1 MRGEWVAID
10 LETTGLDTAND
21 KIIELAA
28 VRFRDGVEIAA
39 YSQLVNPRRAI
50 PQLITEITG
59 ISNEM
64 IAGKPDIETVLPD
77 FVAFVGASPV
87 VAHNVAFDIGILRL
101 QHRVLRENTAIDTL
115 DLASMLLPN
124 AARVNLRSLALE
136 LELGLKEGHRAEHD
150 ARATGLLYW
159 YLWKKLIALPRQI
172 VTEIA
177 VAASRLQWT
186 STPVLQA
193 AANEAVDQLLRTLP
207 GLDPSPLA
215 DSAATAPVESVTSER
230 ITRVFASDGALARD
244 FAAYEIR
251 PQQLEMA
258 LAVGDT
264 LNEGGTLLVEAGTGV
279 GKSLAYLV
287 PAALW
292 ARYSNQP
299 VVISTHT
306 LGLQDQLMNNDLPR
320 VCAALGIDVKA
331 SVLKGR
337 ANYLCLSQ
345 FERLRER
352 GPRDLTELVMLG
364 RLLVWLQE
372 GGSGDRAELPPRGPQ
387 ESAVWK
393 RLSADEGFGCN
404 PNLCTMQ
411 RSGFCPYARAYRSA
425 ETADLIIVNH
435 ALLATPAVEN
445 TVAFDTVI
453 IDEAHNLEDA
463 VTSSATHW
471 LDLNTALE
479 PVKQLGNFKRGD
491 LGAVYN
497 HLQGMVA
504 GNDLMRIEKFIDLLG
519 GALAEY
525 QAALVR
531 AYDRLAELR
540 QHLIDRAGNEQFM
553 GVRVLPN
560 VLAEPEFAPAIAAGH
575 DLVEFAQI
583 IGPAL
588 DQLISRIQRSTA
600 GSEDSGLRE
609 LMNSIVG
616 QRMALRDNGE
626 LLAGLLSDNHG
637 NWVYWLSG
645 SDNQF
650 PLAVNRAP
658 LDIGGVLEATLWR
671 QRAVVL
677 TSATL
682 RTGGEA
688 ESFDHM
694 RGRLHVPDPREV
706 ALGSPFDYM
715 KDVLLYVPQ
724 DAPPPSNKDGHQ
736 RAIDQAIIHLAVSLG
751 GRVMALFTSHAQVRQ
766 TTKNIS
772 ARLGM
777 AGIQV
782 LSQSEGGGRQVLIDQ
797 FLRADKA
804 VLLGTRMFWEG
815 VDIPGDRLSAVVI
828 AKLPFPVP
836 NEPVVAARSE
846 TYTDPFNEFSVPEA
860 ILLFR
865 QGFGRLIRTAS
876 DRGVVAI
883 LDSRILTARYGKAF
897 IAALPEVKVVRG
909 PLAELGK
916 AAADWLPGLSGRG

>member
-1 MRGEWVAID
+1 MRGEWVSID

-28 VRFRDGVEIAA
+28 VRFLDGVEVAA

-50 PQLITEITG
+50 PQLITDITG

-64 IAGKPDIETVLPD
+64 IANQPDIETVLPD
-77 FVAFVGASPV
+77 FVSFVGALPV
-87 VAHNVAFDIGILRL
+87 IAHNIAFDITILRL
-101 QHRVLRENTAIDTL
+101 QHQVLRENTAVDTL
-115 DLASMLLPN
+115 DLASMLLPK

-136 LELGLKEGHRAEHD
+136 LDLGLKEGHRAEHD

-159 YLWKKLIALPRQI
+159 YLWEKLIALPRQI
-172 VTEIA
+172 VVELA
-177 VAASRLQWT
+177 AAASRLQWT

-193 AANEAVDQLLRTLP
+193 AAGEAVDQPLRMLP
-207 GLDPSPLA
+207 GPDPLP
-215 DSAATAPVESVTSER
+215 ATALDSDASVEPVDASR
-230 ITRVFASDGALARD
+230 IKRVFAPEGALALD
-244 FAAYEIR
+244 FTAYETR

-264 LNEGGTLLVEAGTGV
+264 LVNGGTLLVEAGTGV

-292 ARYSNQP
+292 ARYSGQP

-306 LGLQDQLMNNDLPR
+306 LGLQDQLMNSDLPR
-320 VCAALGIDVKA
+320 VRAALDLDIKA

-337 ANYLCLSQ
+337 ANYLCLSH

-352 GPRDLTELVMLG
+352 GPRDLTEFVMLG

-387 ESAVWK
+387 ESAIWK

-404 PNLCTMQ
+404 PNQCVLQ
-411 RSGFCPYARAYRSA
+411 RSGFCPYGRAYRSA

-445 TVAFDTVI
+445 AVKFDSLI

-463 VTSSATHW
+463 VTSSATRW

-491 LGAVYN
+491 LGAIYN
-497 HLQGMVA
+497 WLQDKIPGS
-504 GNDLMRIEKFIDLLG
+504 DLMRIEKFIDLLS
-519 GALAEY
+519 GALTEY

-540 QHLIDRAGNEQFM
+540 LDLIDRAGNEQFM
-553 GVRVLPN
+553 GVRVLSN
-560 VLAEPEFAPAIAAGH
+560 VLAEPEFAPAIAAGT

-588 DQLISRIQRSTA
+588 DQLINRIQRATV
-600 GSEDSGLRE
+600 GSEDSQLRE
-609 LMNSIVG
+609 LMGSIAG
-616 QRMALRDNGE
+616 QRIALRDNGE
-626 LLAGLLSDNHG
+626 LLSGLLSDHHA

-658 LDIGGVLEATLWR
+658 LDIGGLLESTLWR
-671 QRAVVL
+671 QRAVIL

-682 RTGGEA
+682 RTGKDA
-688 ESFDHM
+688 ESFDHV
-694 RGRLHVPDPREV
+694 RGRLHVPEPHEI

-715 KDVLLYVPQ
+715 NNVLLYVPQ
-724 DAPPPSNKDGHQ
+724 DAPPPGNKEGHQ

-766 TTKNIS
+766 TTRNIS
-772 ARLGM
+772 ARLGV

-797 FLRADKA
+797 FVRADKA

-836 NEPVVAARSE
+836 NEPVIAARSE

-860 ILLFR
+860 ILMFR
-865 QGFGRLIRTAS
+865 QGFGRLIRTAN

-883 LDSRILTARYGKAF
+883 LDSRILTARYGKSF
-897 IAALPEVKVVRG
+897 LAALPEIKVVRG
-909 PLAELGK
+909 SLADLGK
-916 AAADWLPGLSGRG
+916 AAADWLPGLQKP